1 MKILFLIFIVFVC
14 LNTYAQEKIDE
25 NALFP
30 NPEIGIGTIDNKPP
44 EEEKKSVGFSGEI
57 TSVINNNQNNQLS
70 SYILGNFLIDARLK
84 KGTKGFTSIEAKYSA
99 ESDTTDFT
107 LKELFLDFNIKNK
120 VYFRTGKQVLQWG
133 RCYLWNP
140 TDLVNIEKK
149 TFEKKIGAREGA
161 YGIKMHIPF
170 GTKLNIYSFIDTWKA
185 QDIDS
190 TAVTSKV
197 EFLVGNTEMAFAVW
211 GKKGFKPVYG
221 YDFSTRL
228 FKIDTYGELAAS
240 QSRDKW
246 DSEASIGFNKSFDFR
261 DVNDRITTRC
271 EFYYNTNHYAA
282 LFTSYKKFIISDLT
296 LNMNLMGNLDD
307 HSSILSSDVNYQ
319 DLTDFNIGLTV
330 YSYLGPPNREYTP
343 SGNGASTQLTV
354 GIVF

>member
-1 MKILFLIFIVFVC
+1 MKNLLLIFVVFIC
-14 LNTYAQEKIDE
+14 SNIYAQEVIDE

-57 TSVINNNQNNQLS
+57 TSVINNSQNNQLS

-84 KGTKGFTSIEAKYSA
+84 KGTKGFTNIETKYTS
-99 ESDTTDFT
+99 ELDTTNFI

-120 VYFRTGKQVLQWG
+120 VYFRAGKQVLQWG

-149 TFEKKIGAREGA
+149 TFEEKIGAREGA

-170 GTKLNIYSFIDTWKA
+170 DTKLNIYSFA
-185 QDIDS
+185 RDIDS
-190 TAVTSKV
+190 TAITSKV

-228 FKIDTYGELAAS
+228 FKIDTYGELSAS
-240 QSRDKW
+240 RSRDKW
-246 DSEASIGFNKSFDFR
+246 DPEASIGFNKSFDFR

-282 LFTSYKKFIISDLT
+282 LFASYKKFIISDLT
-296 LNMNLMGNLDD
+296 LNMNLVGNLND
-307 HSSILSSDVNYQ
+307 HSSILSSGVNYE

-330 YSYLGPPNREYTP
+330 YSYLGPANREYTP
-343 SGNGASTQLTV
+343 SGNGVSTQLTV